1 MSEDKASLRITLMRS
16 KTSWSEATT
25 STLRIKLLRSPSF
38 LSEDTAPTKNNVVEV
53 YNVLDSTKNNALRFT
68 TSWAIIALLYNLPKR

>member
-38 LSEDTAPTKNNVVEV
+38 LSEDTAPTKNNVVED
-53 YNVLDSTKNNALRFT
+53 YNVLDSTKNALRFT
-68 TSWAIIALLYNLPKR
+68 TSWAIIASLYNLPKR

>member
-25 STLRIKLLRSPSF
+25 STLRIKLLWSPSF

-68 TSWAIIALLYNLPKR
+68 TSWAIIALLYNVQPA